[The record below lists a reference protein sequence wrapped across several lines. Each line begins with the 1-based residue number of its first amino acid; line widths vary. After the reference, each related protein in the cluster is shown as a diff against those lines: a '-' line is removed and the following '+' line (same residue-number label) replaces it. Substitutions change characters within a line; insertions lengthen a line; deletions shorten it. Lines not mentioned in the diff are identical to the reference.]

1 MFRILVADDEKA
13 ERELLSNYLK
23 EAFGATIDLRVVEN
37 GRQAVTMATITES
50 DILLLDIEMPGLSGL
65 EAAKQIIAQREDV
78 KIIFI
83 TAFPLF
89 SYAQEALKLGAL
101 DYILKPVNRDNL
113 IATVKRTM
121 ELIEAQK
128 QLSQV
133 ASQINKIKDDND
145 ENENVLIQK
154 VRRYLELNYMKLDIS
169 LDSISEMIHLNSTY
183 FSALFKK
190 EAGVN
195 FLDYLTDLRINAA
208 KEYLRDPL
216 KSSSEIAS
224 LVGYD
229 SGGYFTRAFKK
240 RTGMTLTEYRKSIK
254 RNSL

>member
-1 MFRILVADDEKA
+1 MFRILVADDERA

-23 EAFGATIDLRVVEN
+23 EAFGVNIDLRVVEN

-50 DILLLDIEMPGLSGL
+50 DILLLDIEMPGLTGL
-65 EAAKQIIAQREDV
+65 EVAKQILEQKRDV

-89 SYAQEALKLGAL
+89 SYAQEALKLGAS
-101 DYILKPVNRDNL
+101 DYILKPVNRDDL
-113 IATVKRTM
+113 LLAVKRAM
-121 ELIEAQK
+121 GQLDVQK

-133 ASQINKIKDDND
+133 VSKINKEDKND
-145 ENENVLIQK
+145 EQENVLIQQ
-154 VRRYLELNYMKLDIS
+154 VRRYLEHNYMKIDIS
-169 LDSISEMIHLNSTY
+169 LDSIAEMIKLNPTY

-190 EAGVN
+190 ESGVN
-195 FLDYLTDLRINAA
+195 FLDYLSDLRINAA

-216 KSSSEIAS
+216 KGASEIAS

-229 SGGYFTRAFKK
+229 SAGYFTRAFKK
-240 RTGMTLTEYRKSIK
+240 RTGMTPTDYRKSIK
-254 RNSL
+254 RNII

>member
-121 ELIEAQK
+121 ELIQAPK
-128 QLSQV
+128 
-133 ASQINKIKDDND
+133 
-145 ENENVLIQK
+145 
-154 VRRYLELNYMKLDIS
+154 
-169 LDSISEMIHLNSTY
+169 
-183 FSALFKK
+183 
-190 EAGVN
+190 
-195 FLDYLTDLRINAA
+195 
-208 KEYLRDPL
+208 
-216 KSSSEIAS
+216 
-224 LVGYD
+224 
-229 SGGYFTRAFKK
+229 
-240 RTGMTLTEYRKSIK
+240 
-254 RNSL
+254 

>member
-1 MFRILVADDEKA
+1 MFRILVADDERA

-23 EAFGATIDLRVVEN
+23 EAFGVNIDLRVVEN

-50 DILLLDIEMPGLSGL
+50 DILLLDIEMPGLTGL
-65 EAAKQIIAQREDV
+65 EVAKQILEQKRDV

-89 SYAQEALKLGAL
+89 SYAQEALKLGAS
-101 DYILKPVNRDNL
+101 DYILKPVNREDL
-113 IATVKRTM
+113 LLAVKRAM
-121 ELIEAQK
+121 GQLDVQK

-133 ASQINKIKDDND
+133 VSKINKEDKND
-145 ENENVLIQK
+145 EQENVLIQQ
-154 VRRYLELNYMKLDIS
+154 VRRYLEHNYMKIDIS
-169 LDSISEMIHLNSTY
+169 LDSIAEMIKLNPTY

-190 EAGVN
+190 ESGVN
-195 FLDYLTDLRINAA
+195 FLDYLSDLRINAA

-216 KSSSEIAS
+216 KGASEIAS

-229 SGGYFTRAFKK
+229 SAGYFTRAFKK
-240 RTGMTLTEYRKSIK
+240 RTGMTPTEYRKSIK
-254 RNSL
+254 RNII

>member
-1 MFRILVADDEKA
+1 MFRILVADDERA

-23 EAFGATIDLRVVEN
+23 EDFGVNIDLRVVEN

-65 EAAKQIIAQREDV
+65 EAAKQILDQKKDV

-89 SYAQEALKLGAL
+89 SYAQEALKLGAS
-101 DYILKPVNRDNL
+101 DYILKPVNRDDL
-113 IATVKRTM
+113 IIAVKRAM
-121 ELIEAQK
+121 DQVDAQK

-133 ASQINKIKDDND
+133 ASQI
-145 ENENVLIQK
+145 ENVETNSGEQENVLIQK
-154 VRRYLELNYMKLDIS
+154 VKSYLDHNYMKLDIS
-169 LDSISEMIHLNSTY
+169 LDSMSEMIHLNATY

-195 FLDYLTDLRINAA
+195 FLDYLSDLRINAA

-216 KSSSEIAS
+216 KGASEIAS

-229 SGGYFTRAFKK
+229 SAGYFTRAFKK
-240 RTGMTLTEYRKSIK
+240 RTGMTPTEYRKSIK
-254 RNSL
+254 RNKL